1 MLEDYDIKEET
12 CFQGKKEQN
21 YTRGMEKN
29 ICCLAPS
36 ILKGAFKS
44 FAARG
49 NEWVKLK
56 CTG

>member
-1 MLEDYDIKEET
+1 MFPRKEGT
-12 CFQGKKEQN
+12 KLYKRDG
-21 YTRGMEKN
+21 KN

-36 ILKGAFKS
+36 ILKGAFKC